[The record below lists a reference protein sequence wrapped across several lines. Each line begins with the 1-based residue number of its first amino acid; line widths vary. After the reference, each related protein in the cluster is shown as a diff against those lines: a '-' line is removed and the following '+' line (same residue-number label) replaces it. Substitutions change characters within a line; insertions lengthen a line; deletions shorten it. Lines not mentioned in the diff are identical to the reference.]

1 MWRGDVP
8 AERNPMTLVTVR
20 GATKRTNAPRSLTFE
35 EFQKF
40 MEGVESVT
48 QLNYTRLHWVAEFGG
63 VRREWEAKIIDQT
76 PDSHI
81 AWEGESEDPS
91 GSVTFES
98 LGPDRTLITLSMD
111 YEPQGT
117 KEKVGDALGAA
128 KRRVKG
134 RSHGQNR
141 NPPCNADLR
150 EKAGFWIVWKAIRM
164 ECLTGS
170 GQQHY

>member
-1 MWRGDVP
+1 MSRIQESIEVHVP
-8 AERNPMTLVTVR
+8 VSTAYNQWTQ
-20 GATKRTNAPRSLTFE
+20 FE
-35 EFQKF
+35 EFPKF

-48 QLNYTRLHWVAEFGG
+48 QLDDTRLHWVAEFGG

-81 AWEGESEDPS
+81 AWEGGSEDPS

-134 RSHGQNR
+134 
-141 NPPCNADLR
+141 DLERFR
-150 EKAGFWIVWKAIRM
+150 EYVESLGV
-164 ECLTGS
+164 ETGAWRGNVEGGRAMS
-170 GQQHY
+170 G